1 MGLSIPQMTRM
12 SRLLDEALP
21 LDAAGR
27 RAWVKALPKEHQDL
41 AQALLAALLPGDAE
55 LAEIERLAALPQLGA
70 ATKVGAPSASGLEI
84 CARVGPYQLIR
95 PLGGGGMAEVWLAR
109 RADGAFKR
117 EVALKL
123 PLVGRL
129 RADLEQRF
137 ARERDILASL
147 EHPHIARL
155 YDAGV
160 DPHGLPYLSMEY
172 VEGSPLTEWCDA
184 HRLGIRARL
193 ELFLQM
199 LEAVQYAHE
208 KQVIHRDLKPSNVL
222 VTESGQVRLLDFG
235 VARLLEPD
243 EPQLTELTNL
253 HGRALTPDYASPEL
267 LRGEPVDAR
276 GDIYSLGVLLYELL
290 TGVRPYRLRNA
301 ASIGLLEDA
310 ITAVEVKKPSTQLGP
325 DAMAPRGT
333 TPEKLARQL
342 RGDLDAIALKAL
354 AKEPARRYASVAA
367 LAEDLRRYL
376 HARPIR
382 ALPARFTDRLWKF
395 LRRNRTVVGVT
406 ATAVAAVVAAIAL
419 LVVGPLRQTPGHLWL
434 DPLARARVLRLT
446 DFAGTEQA
454 AAISRDGRFA
464 AFLAAHDG
472 HLDVWLTE
480 IGTNRYRN
488 LTEGKFQQ
496 LRNPEIRTVDFSPDG
511 SLVTFWTRVGDGAQA
526 QDINVMAAPT
536 AGGALQPYLPEVA
549 EFNWSTDGGRVVFHT
564 TAPGDPLFVRAA
576 TEATAQQI
584 YVAAPGIHCHFLTW
598 SPDGKFIYFVRG
610 DPPSADWDI
619 WRLRP
624 SGAGLERL
632 TFHHTRV
639 TYPVLLDARTLLY
652 LATDADGS
660 GPWLYVLDVTLK
672 RSRRVSVGLERYT
685 SLAANADRTRLLAT
699 VADSRSDLWRV
710 TVGSGAPFQGAANR
724 IAPVSQSAAAPRF
737 GPGYIAYVSN
747 GGARR
752 GIWKYA
758 NGTATELWGDATVDR
773 VGAPSI
779 SPDGRRIAFTAER
792 RGATQLYAVD
802 NDGQNPKEVT
812 ATLAFAG
819 NLAWAPDSQSILG
832 AIVSDGEPRLARIF
846 LDATPPQ
853 SIVSDYSVDPVWSPD
868 GKYFVYTGAQVATIF
883 PLRASA
889 PDGRPYNMPGLILT
903 NGARRVAFARNSGAL
918 VFLRGAIDR
927 KDFWQLNPQT
937 GAERQLT
944 DLPASFVIGDF
955 DVSPDGAEIV
965 FERVQESSSVVLI
978 ERAKESDTH

>member
-1 MGLSIPQMTRM
+1 MGLSIAQMTRM

-27 RAWVKALPKEHQDL
+27 CVWLEALPEEHQDL
-41 AQALLAALLPGDAE
+41 AQVLRDALFPGDAE
-55 LAEIERLAALPQLGA
+55 LAEIEKLAALPELGA
-70 ATKVGAPSASGLEI
+70 ATDAKAPSETGLQI
-84 CARVGPYQLIR
+84 GARVGPYQLIR
-95 PLGGGGMAEVWLAR
+95 ALGGGGMAEVWLAR
-109 RADGAFKR
+109 RADGAFRR

-123 PLVGRL
+123 PLVGRQ

-147 EHPHIARL
+147 EHPHIARF

-160 DPHGLPYLSMEY
+160 DPDGLPYLAMEY
-172 VEGSPLTEWCDA
+172 VEGCPLTEWCDA

-199 LEAVQYAHE
+199 LEAVQYAHA

-235 VARLLEPD
+235 VAKLLEPD
-243 EPQLTELTNL
+243 EPPLTELTNL
-253 HGRALTPDYASPEL
+253 HGRALTADYASPEL
-267 LRGEPVDAR
+267 LRGESVDAR

-290 TGVRPYRLRNA
+290 TGVRPYRLKTA
-301 ASIGLLEDA
+301 ASIGLLEHA
-310 ITAVEVKKPSTQLGP
+310 ITAVEVKKPSTRLET
-325 DAMAPRGT
+325 DTVAARDT
-333 TPEKLARQL
+333 TAEKLARQL

-354 AKEPARRYASVAA
+354 AKDPAWRYPSVAA
-367 LAEDLRRYL
+367 LAEDLRRHL
-376 HARPIR
+376 AARPIK

-395 LRRNRTVVGVT
+395 VRRNGTVVGVT
-406 ATAVAAVVAAIAL
+406 VTAVAAVVAAVAFFVI
-419 LVVGPLRQTPGHLWL
+419 GPLSQVPGHLWL
-434 DPLARARVLRLT
+434 DPLARARILRLT

-464 AFLAAHDG
+464 AFLAARDG
-472 HLDVWLTE
+472 ELDLWLTE

-488 LTEGKFQQ
+488 LTEGKFKQ

-511 SLVTFWTRVGDGAQA
+511 SLVTFWARAGDGSQA
-526 QDINVMAAPT
+526 QDVNVMAAPT
-536 AGGALQPYLPEVA
+536 AGGALQPYLPETA
-549 EFNWSTDGGRVVFHT
+549 EYDWSPDGRRLVFHT
-564 TAPGDPLFVRAA
+564 TAPGDPLFVRAL
-576 TEATAQQI
+576 TDATAQQI
-584 YVAAPGIHCHFLTW
+584 YVDAPGIHCHFLTW

-632 TFHHTRV
+632 TFHHARV

-652 LATDADGS
+652 LVTDADGS
-660 GPWLYVLDVTLK
+660 GPWLYVLDVALK

-710 TVGSGAPFQGAANR
+710 TLGSGGPPRGAAER
-724 IAPVSQSAAAPRF
+724 LASISQSASAPRF
-737 GPGYIAYVSN
+737 GPNYIAYVSSD
-747 GGARR
+747 GARR

-758 NGTATELWGDATVDR
+758 NGTATELWGDATADR

-779 SPDGRRIAFTAER
+779 SPDGRHIAFTVER

-802 NDGQNPKEVT
+802 NDGQNPK
-812 ATLAFAG
+812 TLSRSLALRG
-819 NLAWAPDSQSILG
+819 DLAWSPDSQSIVG
-832 AIVSDGEPRLARIF
+832 AIVSDGEPRLARIL

-903 NGARRVAFARNSGAL
+903 IGARRVAFARNSGAL

-937 GAERQLT
+937 GTERQLT
-944 DLPASFVIGDF
+944 DLPPGFVIGDF

-965 FERVQESSSVVLI
+965 FARLQESSSVVLI
-978 ERAKESDTH
+978 ERMKESETH

>member
-27 RAWVKALPKEHQDL
+27 RAWLEALAEEHQDL
-41 AQALLAALLPGDAE
+41 AQALRDALLAGDAR
-55 LAEIERLAALPQLGA
+55 LAEIEKLATLPQLGI
-70 ATKVGAPSASGLEI
+70 ATEAGARRASGLQI
-84 CARVGPYQLIR
+84 GARVGPYQLIR
-95 PLGGGGMAEVWLAR
+95 PLGGGGMAQVWLAR

-123 PLVGRL
+123 PTLDHL
-129 RADLEQRF
+129 RGDLGQRF

-160 DPHGLPYLSMEY
+160 DPDGLSYLSMEY
-172 VEGSPLTEWCDA
+172 VEGSHLTEWCDT

-199 LEAVQYAHE
+199 LSAVQYAHE

-235 VARLLEPD
+235 VAKLLEPD
-243 EPQLTELTNL
+243 EPQLTALTDL

-276 GDIYSLGVLLYELL
+276 SDIYSLGVLLYELL

-301 ASIGLLEDA
+301 ASIGLLEHA
-310 ITAVEVKKPSTQLGP
+310 ITAVEVKKPSTQLE
-325 DAMAPRGT
+325 AQAVAARGT
-333 TPEKLARQL
+333 VPEKLAWQL

-354 AKEPARRYASVAA
+354 AKEPAQRYPSVAA
-367 LAEDLRRYL
+367 LGEDLRRHL
-376 HARPIR
+376 QARPVE
-382 ALPARFTDRLWKF
+382 ALPARFADRLWKF
-395 LRRNRTVVGVT
+395 VRRNRTVVGVT
-406 ATAVAAVVAAIAL
+406 ATAVAAVGAAIAL
-419 LVVGPLRQTPGHLWL
+419 LVVRQPRESPLWL
-434 DPLARARVLRLT
+434 EPLAGASVVRLT
-446 DFAGTEQA
+446 DLSGTEQA
-454 AAISRDGRFA
+454 AAVSRDGRFA
-464 AFLAAHDG
+464 AFLADRDG
-472 HLDVWLTE
+472 HLDVWLTQ

-488 LTEGKFQQ
+488 LTEGKLQQ
-496 LRNPEIRTVDFSPDG
+496 LRNPEIRTIDFSPDG
-511 SLVTFWTRVGDGAQA
+511 SLVAFWTRVGDGSRAR
-526 QDINVMAAPT
+526 DINIMAAPT
-536 AGGALQPYLPEVA
+536 AGGAVQPYLPEVA
-549 EFNWSTDGGRVVFHT
+549 EFDWSPDGQRVVFHT
-564 TAPGDPLFVRAA
+564 TATGDPLFVRAA
-576 TEATAQQI
+576 NGSTAQQI
-584 YVAAPGIHCHFLTW
+584 YVAAPGIHSHFLTW
-598 SPDGKFIYFVRG
+598 SPDGKFIYFARG

-624 SGAGLERL
+624 SGTGLERL
-632 TFHHTRV
+632 TSHHARV
-639 TYPVLLDARTLLY
+639 TYPVFLDARTLLY

-660 GPWLYVLDVTLK
+660 GPWLYVLDVALK
-672 RSRRVSVGLERYT
+672 RSRRVSFGLERYT
-685 SLAANADRTRLLAT
+685 SLAASADRTRLVAT
-699 VADSRSDLWRV
+699 VADSHSDLWRV
-710 TVGSGAPFQGAANR
+710 TAGSGAPPRGAAER
-724 IAPVSQSAAAPRF
+724 LASISRSGSAPRF
-737 GPGYIAYVSN
+737 GPDYIAYVSSD
-747 GGARR
+747 GARR

-779 SPDGRRIAFTAER
+779 APDGRRIAFTVEKG
-792 RGATQLYAVD
+792 GATQLYAVD
-802 NDGQNPKEVT
+802 SDGQNARAVT
-812 ATLAFAG
+812 KTLALRG
-819 NLAWAPDSQSILG
+819 TPAWAPDSQSILV
-832 AIVSDGEPRLARIF
+832 AIVSDGEPRLARIP
-846 LDATPPQ
+846 LDGTAPQ

-883 PLRASA
+883 PLRAAA

-903 NGARRVAFARNSGAL
+903 IGARRIAFARNSGSL

-927 KDFWQLNPQT
+927 KDLWQLDPQT
-937 GAERQLT
+937 GTERQLT

-955 DVSPDGAEIV
+955 DVAPDGTEIV

-978 ERAKESDTH
+978 ERPKESDTR